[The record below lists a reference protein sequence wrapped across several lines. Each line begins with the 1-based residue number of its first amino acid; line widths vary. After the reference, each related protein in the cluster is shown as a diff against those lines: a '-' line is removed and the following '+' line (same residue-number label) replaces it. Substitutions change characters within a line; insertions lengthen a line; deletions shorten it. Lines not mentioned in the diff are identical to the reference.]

1 VGNGVDELAR
11 DAEVAEL
18 DVTLRVAEDIGRFN
32 VCSSSVL

>member
-11 DAEVAEL
+11 DAEVAQL